1 MGYAVLHL
9 EKAKGA
15 DSGMSAHI
23 ERTIQ
28 PKNADPKRTHLNR
41 ELIQFPEGVRNRTEA
56 IQHRLN
62 TAGLTRKIGKNQVQS
77 IRIVLTDTHADMEQ
91 IEQTGRM
98 DEWCQDNLDWLRKTY
113 GADNVV
119 SAVLHMDEESPHV
132 HATIVPIVQ
141 TERKK
146 QKKEQT
152 VKKKYR
158 TKAPAPR
165 LCADE
170 VMSRANLIRYQDT
183 YAEQMATYGLQRGI
197 KGSEAQHIS
206 THEYYRSLIAQG
218 EDLQANITQL
228 LAKADE
234 AQRTIDE
241 AKQAKKVI
249 EEASQ
254 AKQELARIKSA
265 IKREQRHACMVV
277 AECEQTRLKAK
288 AEAKAEAEELKNS
301 ATKTATAALNGINS
315 LLGGNKVNRLEKENK
330 ELRNEVEEL
339 NGQIERLHADMQKM
353 KDNHTREMNRVNEQQ
368 QQEVLSL
375 KRILEKAY
383 QWFPSFKRFLNME
396 RECLQYGFSEEQT
409 DKLMHGHT
417 INYSGRL
424 HSNEYRRN
432 ALADNVSTQIV
443 RDVRTLV
450 LQINDVSISQWFRM
464 QFGIGQEQH
473 RELKL

>member
-28 PKNADPKRTHLNR
+28 PKNADPTRTHLNR
-41 ELIQFPEGVRNRTEA
+41 ELIQFPDGVRNRTAA

-62 TAGLTRKIGKNQVQS
+62 TAGLKRKIGKNQVQA
-77 IRIVLTDTHADMEQ
+77 IRIVLTGTHADMEQ
-91 IEQTGRM
+91 IEQTGRL

-119 SAVLHMDEESPHV
+119 SAVLHMDEETPHI

-152 VKKKYR
+152 AKKRYR
-158 TKAPAPR
+158 TKAPSPR

-183 YAEQMATYGLQRGI
+183 YAEQMAAYGLQRGI

-228 LAKADE
+228 LEEQEKAREVIAE
-234 AQRTIDE
+234 AE
-241 AKQAKKVI
+241 QAKKD
-249 EEASQ
+249 
-254 AKQELARIKSA
+254 LARIK
-265 IKREQRHACMVV
+265 
-277 AECEQTRLKAK
+277 
-288 AEAKAEAEELKNS
+288 AEAKTEELKIS
-301 ATKTATAALNGINS
+301 ATKTAATALNGLNF
-315 LLGGNKVNRLEKENK
+315 LLGGNKVSRLEKENAQ
-330 ELRNEVEEL
+330 LHREVEDL
-339 NGQIERLHADMQKM
+339 NGQIERLHIDMQKS
-353 KDNHTREMNRVNEQQ
+353 KDNHARELNRINEQHL
-368 QQEVLSL
+368 QEVSNL
-375 KRILEKAY
+375 KRIIDKAY
-383 QWFPSFKRFLNME
+383 KWFPTFKQVLTLE
-396 RECLQYGFSEEQT
+396 RECKEYGFNEEQT
-409 DKLMHGHT
+409 DKLVHGKP
-417 INYSGRL
+417 IQYNGWL

-432 ALADNVSTQIV
+432 TLANNVTAQIV
-443 RDVRTLV
+443 REIRTLV
-450 LQINDVSISQWFRM
+450 LQINDTPIVMWFKE
-464 QFGIGQEQH
+464 QFGIGQSEAQ
-473 RELKL
+473 RNGIRR

>member
-1 MGYAVLHL
+1 MGIAVLHL
-9 EKAKGA
+9 EKAKGT

-41 ELIQFPEGVRNRTEA
+41 EPTQFPDGVRNHTTA
-56 IQHRLN
+56 ILHRLD
-62 TAGLTRKIGKNQVQS
+62 TAGLKRKIGKNQVQA
-77 IRIVLTDTHADMEQ
+77 IRIVLTGTHADMEQ
-91 IEQTGRM
+91 IEQTGRL

-113 GADNVV
+113 GTDNVV
-119 SAVLHMDEESPHV
+119 SAVLHMDEETPHI
-132 HATIVPIVQ
+132 HATIAPIVQ

-152 VKKKYR
+152 SKKRYR

-183 YAEQMATYGLQRGI
+183 YAEQMAAYGLRRGI

-234 AQRTIDE
+234 AQRTIAE
-241 AKQAKKVI
+241 AKEAKKVI
-249 EEASQ
+249 DEAAQ
-254 AKQELARIKSA
+254 ARQELARIK
-265 IKREQRHACMVV
+265 
-277 AECEQTRLKAK
+277 
-288 AEAKAEAEELKNS
+288 AEAKTEELKKS
-301 ATKTATAALNGINS
+301 AKKTATAALNGINS

-339 NGQIERLHADMQKM
+339 NCQIERLHADMQKM
-353 KDNHTREMNRVNEQQ
+353 KDCHIREMNKANEQH
-368 QQEVLSL
+368 QQEVTSL
-375 KRILEKAY
+375 KRILDKAY

-396 RECLQYGFSEEQT
+396 RECLQYGFSEEKT
-409 DKLMHGHT
+409 DKLMHVHT
-417 INYSGRL
+417 INY
-424 HSNEYRRN
+424 N
-432 ALADNVSTQIV
+432 
-443 RDVRTLV
+443 
-450 LQINDVSISQWFRM
+450 
-464 QFGIGQEQH
+464 
-473 RELKL
+473 